1 MADVKRVSRTKALVR
16 WIAAAALVTGLA
28 ACSSGDPEDVPDV
41 GTSSADDSSPDASGA
56 GTDDSTPS
64 GSDDSVPGG
73 DEETA
78 ISVFDLTVGTCFNDP
93 AFRGEA
99 VEGRISEAT
108 EVQCFD
114 PHDAEVYA
122 IVRFTQGEGAEFPG
136 RAAVQEF
143 ADEEC
148 FDRFEG
154 FVGIPFEESRLD
166 IATLWPTGAS
176 WEEGDREATCVVF
189 DINNQ
194 KLEGTMDGAEL

>member
-1 MADVKRVSRTKALVR
+1 MAEMNRVPRTRSFAR
-16 WIAAAALVTGLA
+16 WIAAAALVTSLA
-28 ACSSGDPEDVPDV
+28 GCSSGDPEDVPDV
-41 GTSSADDSSPDASGA
+41 GGSSADDPDAGA
-56 GTDDSTPS
+56 AGADDSTPA

-73 DEETA
+73 DGESA
-78 ISVFDLTVGTCFNDP
+78 ISVFDLTVGTCFDDP
-93 AFRGEA
+93 SFSGEA
-99 VEGRISEAT
+99 VEGRISEAS

-122 IVRFTQGEGAEFPG
+122 IVRFTQGEGAAFPG

-194 KLEGTMDGAEL
+194 KLEGTMDSAEL